1 MDTRKKVSLFM
12 GPCVCQTNKVTYIG
26 VPAGIRHFCTVGKT
40 SNCSVGKL
48 EEEK

>member
-26 VPAGIRHFCTVGKT
+26 VPAGIRHFCTVVCTVEKT
-40 SNCSVGKL
+40 SFKNAGK
-48 EEEK
+48 